1 MAYYPMT
8 HGKLNDAHTSRYH
21 GKAWRPDQ
29 PNVPNSMMV
38 AAELRQT
45 EARDGPTGDAV
56 ALNNSKYIELPKNV
70 TKPIS
75 GDQPRS
81 ICLWARIDEWENDA
95 RIFEYGRKA
104 PQGEL
109 FGLRTYNTPGSF
121 AILEQHTKGAYTN
134 VTVNLTDTDRLVAQG
149 PSPGPTLAPSL
160 APTPVP
166 TSSFAPTSV
175 PTSVPSYAPTS
186 SFPTAVPSSEPTYFP
201 TAVPSSAR
209 ERLFPRRCRAP
220 RQRTDACEP
229 GLVEREELLLRRQ
242 LFVRP
247 RGLHDAGSDR
257 RAVFCS
263 DGRAN
268 ISSHGGTDSHACEPG
283 LVEREELPYGGSYS
297 YGHADSMTLDPTG
310 VPSSAPTA
318 APPSLPTAVPDST
331 LASPDSSSAKS
342 YSYGGSYSYGHA
354 DSMTLDPTGVPSS
367 APTAAPT
374 SLPTAVPTPTLA
386 SPDSSSAKSYSY
398 GGSYSYGH
406 ADSMTLDPTGVPS
419 SAPTAAPTSLPTAVP
434 TPTLASPDS
443 SSAKSYS
450 YGGSYSYGHADS
462 GARRWIDRGPS
473 SAPSAPSQ
481 RQLFPRKYRLPHGG
495 SYSYD
500 PDSSSAKS
508 YSYGGSYS
516 YSLHRRRQWRCSS
529 DIDELRLERRCRASG
544 RERPPRRRRTPFWC
558 HVEDWGMEDRPARFL
573 ITGSRARFFPTSA
586 CRRVPRKDF
595 QDCLSA
601 TMYDGMFYSAA
612 RPFRRIVEDVQQQ
625 ERRVD
630 GTVCQ
635 TEYHGVGRVT
645 TMAPAPAASHERLIL
660 GRARAILRLRPSTRH
675 GGSYS

>member
-1 MAYYPMT
+1 MT

-201 TAVPSSAR
+201 TAVPSSAPTSLPTAVPSSAPTSLPTAVPSLFR
-209 ERLFPRRCRAP
+209 ANSDACEPGLVERDADLRRQLFVRPRGLRRSDPTGVPSSAP
-220 RQRTDACEP
+220 TAAPTSLPTASTDSHACEP

-268 ISSHGGTDSHACEPG
+268 VSSHGGTDACEPG
-283 LVEREELPYGGSYS
+283 LVEREELLLRRQLFVRPRGLHDAGS
-297 YGHADSMTLDPTG
+297 DRR
-310 VPSSAPTA
+310 
-318 APPSLPTAVPDST
+318 AV
-331 LASPDSSSAKS
+331 
-342 YSYGGSYSYGHA
+342 
-354 DSMTLDPTGVPSS
+354 S

-374 SLPTAVPTPTLA
+374 SLPTRCR
-386 SPDSSSAKSYSY
+386 
-398 GGSYSYGH
+398 
-406 ADSMTLDPTGVPS
+406 
-419 SAPTAAPTSLPTAVP
+419 LPRLRYRLVEREE
-434 TPTLASPDS
+434 LLL
-443 SSAKSYS
+443 
-450 YGGSYSYGHADS
+450 
-462 GARRWIDRGPS
+462 R
-473 SAPSAPSQ
+473 
-481 RQLFPRKYRLPHGG
+481 RQLFVQPRGLHDAG
-495 SYSYD
+495 SD
-500 PDSSSAKS
+500 
-508 YSYGGSYS
+508 
-516 YSLHRRRQWRCSS
+516 
-529 DIDELRLERRCRASG
+529 RA
-544 RERPPRRRRTPFWC
+544 
-558 HVEDWGMEDRPARFL
+558 V
-573 ITGSRARFFPTSA
+573 
-586 CRRVPRKDF
+586 
-595 QDCLSA
+595 
-601 TMYDGMFYSAA
+601 
-612 RPFRRIVEDVQQQ
+612 
-625 ERRVD
+625 
-630 GTVCQ
+630 
-635 TEYHGVGRVT
+635 
-645 TMAPAPAASHERLIL
+645 
-660 GRARAILRLRPSTRH
+660 
-675 GGSYS
+675 